1 MGMMASLAAGAN
13 PHIVTRASWLF
24 ITTNSIK
31 EAFVRQGALQ
41 QGIYISLSCG
51 GGALYLVYIYRTAA
65 TRYIRTSSAFRLL
78 VVDGR

>member
-41 QGIYISLSCG
+41 QGIYI
-51 GGALYLVYIYRTAA
+51 YIYRAVEELFF
-65 TRYIRTSSAFRLL
+65 RYIYIAWQQLGIFVPLL
-78 VVDGR
+78 HLGCSW